1 MSKIIGEGFTCF
13 PKTSS
18 ENKTYTKYSLKLHC
32 YVAFNT
38 ELHSRKINVPE
49 HQQESCSDP
58 FTVLHTSPS
67 FPLTVFTQF
76 LNVRFHCKSC

>member
-1 MSKIIGEGFTCF
+1 MYIQQRKGEIATQTETGVSKIIGEGFTCF

-49 HQQESCSDP
+49 HQ
-58 FTVLHTSPS
+58 
-67 FPLTVFTQF
+67 
-76 LNVRFHCKSC
+76 

>member
-49 HQQESCSDP
+49 H
-58 FTVLHTSPS
+58 
-67 FPLTVFTQF
+67 
-76 LNVRFHCKSC
+76 K